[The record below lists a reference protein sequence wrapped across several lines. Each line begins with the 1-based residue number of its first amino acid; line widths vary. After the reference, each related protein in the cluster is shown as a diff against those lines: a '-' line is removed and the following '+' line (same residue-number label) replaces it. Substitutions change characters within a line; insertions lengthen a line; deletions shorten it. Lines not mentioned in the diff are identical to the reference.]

1 MVKMAPTP
9 NLTSDDWTKIMM
21 LLPEGWQE
29 QARECGALK
38 FGRQFSSPEILLRVL
53 LLYFC
58 DGCSMRETVARAAA
72 AGLVNISD
80 VALLKRIDKCGEWFR
95 WMTKCLVERTS
106 KIYDIPTTL
115 NHRRLLAVDGC
126 VVKEPGSRSPDWR
139 LHYAMDIRTLNCY
152 QSLIT
157 PVSAGET
164 LTRFSIQEGDI
175 VIADRGFTHRPGI
188 KHILD
193 QGGDVVARMNLRAL
207 PLLTTEGEKFE
218 QLNHLR
224 TLAPGEHGE
233 WSARMVTAG
242 DEYTVRVCAYRKTE
256 EQRIESE
263 RKYLMNIN
271 KKQRKQVP
279 DVLEITGYVV
289 VVTTLKELSAEDIL
303 GLYRQRWQIELAFKR
318 MKSLTGL
325 GYLKKKN
332 PTGVQA
338 WLHGKLFVA
347 CLLERLLAI
356 SGHFSPQET
365 G

>member
-1 MVKMAPTP
+1 MKVAPTV
-9 NLTSDDWTKIMM
+9 NLTSDDWTKITM

-53 LLYFC
+53 LIYFC
-58 DGCSMRETVARAAA
+58 DGCSMRETTARAAA
-72 AGLVNISD
+72 SGLVNISD
-80 VALLKRIDKCGEWFR
+80 VALLKRIDKCGEWFP
-95 WMTKCLVERTS
+95 WMTERLVKQTS
-106 KIYDIPTTL
+106 DIYDIPTTIS
-115 NHRRLLAVDGC
+115 HRRLLAVDGC
-126 VVKEPGSRSPDWR
+126 LVKEPGSPSPDWR
-139 LHYAMDIRTLNCY
+139 LHYAMDIRTLNCD

-157 PVSAGET
+157 SVSAGET
-164 LTRFSIQEGDI
+164 LTRFSVQEGDI

-207 PLLTTEGEKFE
+207 PLVTAEGKKFE

-224 TLAPGEHGE
+224 TLAPGEYGE
-233 WSARMVTAG
+233 WSAQMVAEG
-242 DEYTVRVCAYRKTE
+242 EQYVVRVCAYRKTE
-256 EQRIESE
+256 EQCIESE
-263 RKYLMNIN
+263 RKYLLHIS

-279 DVLEITGYVV
+279 EVQEITGYVV
-289 VVTTLKELSAEDIL
+289 VVTTLRELSAEDIL

-318 MKSLTGL
+318 MKSLIGL

-332 PTGVQA
+332 PAGVQA
-338 WLHGKLFVA
+338 WLQGKLFVA

-356 SGHFSPQET
+356 SGHFSPEKT

>member
-1 MVKMAPTP
+1 MAPTQ
-9 NLTSDDWTKIMM
+9 NLTSDDWTKITK

-53 LLYFC
+53 LIYFC
-58 DGCSMRETVARAAA
+58 DGCSMRETVARAAV

-80 VALLKRIDKCGEWFR
+80 VALLKRIDKSAEWLR
-95 WMTKCLVERTS
+95 WMTENLVKQTS
-106 KIYDIPTTL
+106 DIYDIPPTIS
-115 NHRRLLAVDGC
+115 HRRLVAVDGC
-126 VVKEPGSRSPDWR
+126 LVKEPGSQTPDWR

-164 LTRFSIQEGDI
+164 LTRFSVQEGDI

-188 KHILD
+188 KHIIN

-207 PLLTTEGEKFE
+207 PLLTAEDEKFE
-218 QLNHLR
+218 QLSYLR
-224 TLAPGEHGE
+224 TLIPGGFGE
-233 WSARMVTAG
+233 WPARMVAEG
-242 DEYTVRVCAYRKTE
+242 KDYAVRVCAYRKTE

-263 RKYLMNIN
+263 RKYLLHIS
-271 KKQRKQVP
+271 KKQRKQAA
-279 DVLEITGYVV
+279 DVQEITGYVV

-325 GYLKKKN
+325 GYLKKKS
-332 PTGVQA
+332 PEGVQA
-338 WLHGKLFVA
+338 WLQGKLFVA

-356 SGHFSPQET
+356 SEHFSPKKT